1 MPHCKEFILAFL
13 YCVSL
18 SLEQPLKIMPRAIYR
33 NLLVVQWLRPHAP
46 NEGGPGQGT
55 GCRMP
60 QLKIPSAAMKTQCSQ
75 IKK

>member
-13 YCVSL
+13 CCVSL

-33 NLLVVQWLRPHAP
+33 NLLVVHAP

-55 GCRMP
+55 RCRMP